1 MECFQWDSYIEDVD
15 CLKKSLTNNP
25 WATDEELSS
34 KNEAEVKN
42 LLIEKLNF
50 YFDGEIHSIGL
61 TFINTKLHTYIL
73 V

>member
-1 MECFQWDSYIEDVD
+1 MNNLWASED
-15 CLKKSLTNNP
+15 
-25 WATDEELSS
+25 ELSS

-61 TFINTKLHTYIL
+61 TYQYKNSYFERDLSSGPEYERNKRRQG
-73 V
+73 